1 MNFKTKILSKS
12 NQYNYYKEGYEKY
25 KKKYD
30 ESVKANNVLTNKLD
44 DANNELKNVNKL
56 NDDLSIQVQK
66 LSSDNKQL
74 TSLRRSELNATSF
87 CNKNLVNYIYRDDFP
102 SILSKFVEGLSDET
116 RHEAIRIF
124 SRAIAASFLR
134 ENTLFSPE
142 ELEEQKKHLEF
153 KEKHVSGTEICG
165 FKFKNN
171 NFNMHCFM
179 NDFLTD
185 DDKEFI
191 KDKDIIDA
199 GAFVGDSSIPF
210 SLLTSKDVHAFEPFK
225 DSYDEL
231 VENIEMNNIKNIV
244 SVNASLSNHTGKENL
259 FLSGSN
265 FQGITSDASI
275 RRYDEVLT
283 VNTVSVDEYVEKN
296 NLNVGF
302 IKVDVEGGEQN
313 LIKGAINTIKSQ
325 KPILLLSI
333 YHTPDDFF
341 GIKSMI
347 DDLNLGYSFKISKER
362 PWAFLA
368 DTILEC
374 RCND

>member
-1 MNFKTKILSKS
+1 MNIKTKILSKS
-12 NQYNYYKEGYEKY
+12 NQFNYYKSGYEKY
-25 KKKYD
+25 KKDYED
-30 ESVKANNVLTNKLD
+30 SVKSNENLTNKLG
-44 DANNELKNVNKL
+44 NVYNELNNYKEL
-56 NDDLSIQVQK
+56 NENLSKQVQM
-66 LSSDNKQL
+66 LSSENKRL
-74 TSLRRSELNATSF
+74 TNLRSSELNATSF
-87 CNKNLVNYIYRDDFP
+87 CNNNLVNFIYREDFP
-102 SILSKFVEGLSDET
+102 LILSKFVDGLSDET
-116 RHEAIRIF
+116 RHEAICIF

-134 ENTLFSPE
+134 NNTLFSE
-142 ELEEQKKHLEF
+142 KELEEQKKHLEF
-153 KEKHVSGTEICG
+153 KDKYVSGNEICG
-165 FKFKNN
+165 FKFKNH

-179 NDFLTD
+179 NDFLTEE
-185 DDKEFI
+185 DKKFI

-199 GAFVGDSSIPF
+199 GAFVGDSSIPL
-210 SLLTSKDVHAFEPFK
+210 SILTSKEVHAFEPFNN
-225 DSYDEL
+225 SYGEL

-244 SVNASLSNHTGKENL
+244 PVNASLSNQTGKENL
-259 FLSGSN
+259 YLSGN
-265 FQGITSDASI
+265 NYQGITSDASI

-283 VNTVSVDEYVEKN
+283 VNTITVDEYVEKN
-296 NLNVGF
+296 NLNLGF

-347 DDLNLGYSFKISKER
+347 DDLDLGYSFKISKER

-374 RCND
+374 RCYD

>member
-1 MNFKTKILSKS
+1 
-12 NQYNYYKEGYEKY
+12 
-25 KKKYD
+25 
-30 ESVKANNVLTNKLD
+30 
-44 DANNELKNVNKL
+44 
-56 NDDLSIQVQK
+56 
-66 LSSDNKQL
+66 
-74 TSLRRSELNATSF
+74 
-87 CNKNLVNYIYRDDFP
+87 
-102 SILSKFVEGLSDET
+102 
-116 RHEAIRIF
+116 
-124 SRAIAASFLR
+124 
-134 ENTLFSPE
+134 
-142 ELEEQKKHLEF
+142 
-153 KEKHVSGTEICG
+153 
-165 FKFKNN
+165 
-171 NFNMHCFM
+171 M